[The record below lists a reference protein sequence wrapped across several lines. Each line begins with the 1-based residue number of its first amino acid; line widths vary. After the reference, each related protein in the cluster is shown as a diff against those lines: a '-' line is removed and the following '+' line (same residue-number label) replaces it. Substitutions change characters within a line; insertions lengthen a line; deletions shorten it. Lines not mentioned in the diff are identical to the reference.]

1 MGNEITDEE
10 LMERYKNGSIGA
22 FEELYRRHKA
32 KVYGYL
38 GKRVKSRCD
47 RDEIHQ
53 NVFLKLHRSRHS
65 YDSSL
70 PFLPWLFTVCRN
82 ILIDFVRT
90 KEAKEGRLVAGDG
103 LIDSLAAAEDVEV
116 SGLDA
121 VAPAMSELNEDQREA
136 IRMRYGEDFSFEE
149 IAKKLNTSAPN
160 ARQLVSR
167 ALKKLRG
174 LASPKERL

>member
-1 MGNEITDEE
+1 
-10 LMERYKNGSIGA
+10 MERYKNGSMGA
-22 FEELYRRHKA
+22 FEELYGRHKA

-38 GKRVKSRCD
+38 GKRVKSRFD

-65 YDSSL
+65 YDSSS
-70 PFLPWLFTVCRN
+70 PFLPWLFTVCRSV
-82 ILIDFVRT
+82 LIDFMRT
-90 KEAKEGRLVAGDG
+90 KEVKEGRLVAADG
-103 LIDSLAAAEDVEV
+103 LIDRLAATEDAEV

-121 VAPAMSELNEDQREA
+121 LVPAMSELNEDQREA

-149 IAKKLNTSAPN
+149 IARKLNTSAPN
-160 ARQLVSR
+160 ARQVISR

-174 LASPKERL
+174 LVNPKEHL